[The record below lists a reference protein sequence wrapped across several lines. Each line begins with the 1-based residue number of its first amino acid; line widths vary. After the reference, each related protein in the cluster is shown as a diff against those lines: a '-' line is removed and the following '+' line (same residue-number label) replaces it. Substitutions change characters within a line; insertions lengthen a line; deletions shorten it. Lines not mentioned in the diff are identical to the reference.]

1 MWTQRASLSWLL
13 VPLGATARNH
23 RVMNLVLRLCKAAVT
38 AAIPLLAP
46 SRQGLAFATGF
57 TGPRLAPRLPSP
69 PAFDSF

>member
-1 MWTQRASLSWLL
+1 MWTQRACLSWLL

-46 SRQGLAFATGF
+46 LASRPRSLDRFHGAVAGTTLALPTGV
-57 TGPRLAPRLPSP
+57 
-69 PAFDSF
+69 